1 MKNNI
6 VYIKEETFMKFLAN
20 LSKKQIIVIVGA
32 IVIAIGAITAVAINA
47 GGGKEK
53 TVEETEKK
61 TTKTISGNGI
71 TISGSLG
78 NAVKIKSEELK
89 EDSEAYKEVADK
101 VKDEILVSFVSA
113 DVSLVDK
120 KDKEVQP
127 DGKVKVTMNVPDGLI
142 SGDDYQYNKVYDVFK
157 VYTKSKSNG
166 INLIDSKL
174 SKDGKTITFETAYIS
189 EFTIVKEN
197 KDRSKENVEQS
208 VTAVDKTMVVVND
221 TIAYE
226 GPDATYDEVAT
237 LTKDQEVK
245 VVGQYQKNEWY
256 KVQVS
261 EDKTGYVNPA
271 DLAEKQETTEEQPA
285 EEVTTDN
292 TSDNSGSSSS
302 KKNNGNK
309 SQSTS
314 SGQSG
319 NQSAS
324 SGSGQASSGSNN
336 QAPAPQPQQP
346 SNPKAGVAETFYNG
360 SVANGLSGEQKAHV
374 DSLVNS
380 WLNGGYTNSGLQN
393 EIINYLMDSG
403 CSISSVEVEKDS
415 RFLIPSGKSYSLSS
429 IASGNVYYFGKMYT
443 NGEMDGDSRVGYNT
457 SVSIY

>member
-1 MKNNI
+1 
-6 VYIKEETFMKFLAN
+6 MKFLTN
-20 LSKKQIIVIVGA
+20 LSKKQIIIVLAA
-32 IVIAIGAITAVAINA
+32 IVIGIGAIAAVAINA

-53 TVEETEKK
+53 TVEETEKE
-61 TTKTISGNGI
+61 TEKTIVGNGI
-71 TISGSLG
+71 TITGKLG
-78 NAVKIKSEELK
+78 NAIKIKSEEIK
-89 EDSEAYKEVADK
+89 GDSELYKEVADQ
-101 VKDEILVSFVSA
+101 VKNEVVVSFVST
-113 DVSLVDK
+113 DVKLLDK

-127 DGKVKVTMNVPDGLI
+127 KEKVKVTMTIPDSLV
-142 SGDDYQYNKVYDVFK
+142 SGDDYQYDKTFDVFK

-166 INLIDSKL
+166 INLLDSDL
-174 SKDGKTITFETAYIS
+174 SKDGKTITFETSYVS
-189 EFTIVKEN
+189 EFTISKEN
-197 KDRSKENVEQS
+197 KDKSIESVEQL
-208 VTAVDKTMVVVND
+208 VTPVDKTMVAAND
-221 TIAYE
+221 TTVYE
-226 GPDATYDEVAT
+226 GPDATYDEVGK
-237 LTKDQEVK
+237 LTQGQEVK

>member
-1 MKNNI
+1 
-6 VYIKEETFMKFLAN
+6 MKFLAN
-20 LSKKQIIVIVGA
+20 LSKKQIIIVLAA
-32 IVIAIGAITAVAINA
+32 IVIGIGAIAAVAINA

-53 TVEETEKK
+53 TVEETEKE
-61 TTKTISGNGI
+61 TEKTIVGNGI
-71 TISGSLG
+71 TITGKLG
-78 NAVKIKSEELK
+78 NATKIKSEK
-89 EDSEAYKEVADK
+89 IKGDSELYKEVADQ
-101 VKDEILVSFVSA
+101 VKNEVVVSFVST
-113 DVSLVDK
+113 DVKLLDK

-127 DGKVKVTMNVPDGLI
+127 KEKVKVTMTIPDSLV
-142 SGDDYQYNKVYDVFK
+142 SGDDYQYDKTFDVFK

-166 INLIDSKL
+166 INLLDSDL
-174 SKDGKTITFETAYIS
+174 SKDGKTITFETSYVS
-189 EFTIVKEN
+189 EFTISKEN
-197 KDRSKENVEQS
+197 KDKSIESVEQL
-208 VTAVDKTMVVVND
+208 VTPVDKTMVAAND
-221 TIAYE
+221 TTVYE
-226 GPDATYDEVAT
+226 GPDATYDEVGK
-237 LTKDQEVK
+237 LTQGQEVK

>member
-1 MKNNI
+1 
-6 VYIKEETFMKFLAN
+6 MKFLAN
-20 LSKKQIIVIVGA
+20 LSKKQIIIVLAA
-32 IVIAIGAITAVAINA
+32 IVIGIGGIAAVAINA

-53 TVEETEKK
+53 TVEETEKE
-61 TTKTISGNGI
+61 TEKTIVGNGI
-71 TISGSLG
+71 TITGKLG
-78 NAVKIKSEELK
+78 NATKIKSEEIK
-89 EDSEAYKEVADK
+89 GDSELYKEVADQ
-101 VKDEILVSFVSA
+101 VKNEVVVSFVST
-113 DVSLVDK
+113 DVKLLDK

-127 DGKVKVTMNVPDGLI
+127 KEKVKVTMTIPDSLV
-142 SGDDYQYNKVYDVFK
+142 SGDDYQYDKTFDVFK

-166 INLIDSKL
+166 INLLDSDL
-174 SKDGKTITFETAYIS
+174 SKDGKTITFETSYVS
-189 EFTIVKEN
+189 EFTISKEN
-197 KDRSKENVEQS
+197 KDKSIESVEQL
-208 VTAVDKTMVVVND
+208 VTPVDKTMVAAND
-221 TIAYE
+221 TTVYE
-226 GPDATYDEVAT
+226 GPDATYDEVGK
-237 LTKDQEVK
+237 LTQGQEVK

>member
-1 MKNNI
+1 
-6 VYIKEETFMKFLAN
+6 MKFLAN
-20 LSKKQIIVIVGA
+20 LSKKQIIIVLVA
-32 IVIAIGAITAVAINA
+32 IVIGIGAIAAVAINA

-53 TVEETEKK
+53 TVEETEKE
-61 TTKTISGNGI
+61 TEKTIVGNGI
-71 TISGSLG
+71 TITGKLG
-78 NAVKIKSEELK
+78 NATKIKSEEIK
-89 EDSEAYKEVADK
+89 GDSELYKEVADQ
-101 VKDEILVSFVSA
+101 VKNEVVVSFVST
-113 DVSLVDK
+113 DVKLLDK

-127 DGKVKVTMNVPDGLI
+127 KEKVKVTMTIPDSLV
-142 SGDDYQYNKVYDVFK
+142 SGDDYQYDKTFDVFK

-166 INLIDSKL
+166 INLLDSDL
-174 SKDGKTITFETAYIS
+174 SKDGKTITFETSYVS
-189 EFTIVKEN
+189 EFTISKEN
-197 KDRSKENVEQS
+197 KDKSIESVEQL
-208 VTAVDKTMVVVND
+208 VTPVDKTMVAAND
-221 TIAYE
+221 TTVYE
-226 GPDATYDEVAT
+226 GPDATYDEVGK
-237 LTKDQEVK
+237 LTQGQEVK

>member
-1 MKNNI
+1 
-6 VYIKEETFMKFLAN
+6 MKFLAN
-20 LSKKQIIVIVGA
+20 LSKKQIIIVLAA
-32 IVIAIGAITAVAINA
+32 IVIGIGAIAAVAINA

-53 TVEETEKK
+53 TVEETEKE
-61 TTKTISGNGI
+61 TEKTIVGNGI
-71 TISGSLG
+71 TITGKLG
-78 NAVKIKSEELK
+78 NATKIKSEEIK
-89 EDSEAYKEVADK
+89 GDSELYKEVADQ
-101 VKDEILVSFVSA
+101 VKNEVVVSFVST
-113 DVSLVDK
+113 DVKLLDK

-127 DGKVKVTMNVPDGLI
+127 KEKVKVTMTIPDSLV
-142 SGDDYQYNKVYDVFK
+142 SGDDYQYDKTFDVFK

-166 INLIDSKL
+166 INLLDSDL
-174 SKDGKTITFETAYIS
+174 SKDGKTITFETSYVS
-189 EFTIVKEN
+189 EFTISKEN
-197 KDRSKENVEQS
+197 KDKSIESVEQL
-208 VTAVDKTMVVVND
+208 VTPVDKTMVAAND
-221 TIAYE
+221 TTVYE
-226 GPDATYDEVAT
+226 GPDATYDEVGK
-237 LTKDQEVK
+237 LTQGQEVK

-271 DLAEKQETTEEQPA
+271 DLVEKQETTEEQPA

-403 CSISSVEVEKDS
+403 CSISSVGVEKDS

>member
-1 MKNNI
+1 
-6 VYIKEETFMKFLAN
+6 MKFLAN
-20 LSKKQIIVIVGA
+20 LSKKQIIIVLAA
-32 IVIAIGAITAVAINA
+32 IVIGIGAIAAVAINA

-53 TVEETEKK
+53 TVEETEKE
-61 TTKTISGNGI
+61 TEKTIVGNGI
-71 TISGSLG
+71 TITGKLG
-78 NAVKIKSEELK
+78 NATKIKSEEIK
-89 EDSEAYKEVADK
+89 GDSELYKEVADQ
-101 VKDEILVSFVSA
+101 VKNEVVVSFVST
-113 DVSLVDK
+113 DVKLLDK

-127 DGKVKVTMNVPDGLI
+127 KEKVKVTMTIPDSLV
-142 SGDDYQYNKVYDVFK
+142 SGDDYQYDKTFDVFK

-166 INLIDSKL
+166 INLLDSDL
-174 SKDGKTITFETAYIS
+174 SKDGKTITFETSYVS
-189 EFTIVKEN
+189 EFTISKEN
-197 KDRSKENVEQS
+197 KDKSIESVEQL
-208 VTAVDKTMVVVND
+208 VTPVDKTMVAAND
-221 TIAYE
+221 TTVYE
-226 GPDATYDEVAT
+226 GPDATYDEVGK
-237 LTKDQEVK
+237 LTQGQEVK

-429 IASGNVYYFGKMYT
+429 IASGYVYYFGKMYT

>member
-1 MKNNI
+1 
-6 VYIKEETFMKFLAN
+6 MKFLTN
-20 LSKKQIIVIVGA
+20 LSKKQIIIVLAA
-32 IVIAIGAITAVAINA
+32 IVIGIGAIAAVAINA

-53 TVEETEKK
+53 TVEETEKE
-61 TTKTISGNGI
+61 TEKTIVGNGI
-71 TISGSLG
+71 TITGKLG
-78 NAVKIKSEELK
+78 NATKIKSEEIK
-89 EDSEAYKEVADK
+89 GDSELYKEVADQ
-101 VKDEILVSFVSA
+101 VKNEVVVSFVST
-113 DVSLVDK
+113 DVKLLDK

-127 DGKVKVTMNVPDGLI
+127 KEKVKVTMTIPDSLV
-142 SGDDYQYNKVYDVFK
+142 SGDDYQYDKTFDVFK

-166 INLIDSKL
+166 INLLDSDL
-174 SKDGKTITFETAYIS
+174 SKDGKTITFETSYVS
-189 EFTIVKEN
+189 EFTISKEN
-197 KDRSKENVEQS
+197 KDKSIESVEQL
-208 VTAVDKTMVVVND
+208 VTPVDKTMVAAND
-221 TIAYE
+221 TTVYE
-226 GPDATYDEVAT
+226 GPDATYDEVGK
-237 LTKDQEVK
+237 LTQGQEVK

-403 CSISSVEVEKDS
+403 CSISSVGVEKDS

-429 IASGNVYYFGKMYT
+429 IASGYVYYFGKMYT

>member
-1 MKNNI
+1 
-6 VYIKEETFMKFLAN
+6 MKFLAN
-20 LSKKQIIVIVGA
+20 LSKKQIIIVLAA
-32 IVIAIGAITAVAINA
+32 IVIGIGAIAAVAINA

-53 TVEETEKK
+53 TVEETEKE
-61 TTKTISGNGI
+61 TEKTIVGNGI
-71 TISGSLG
+71 TITGKLG
-78 NAVKIKSEELK
+78 NATKIKSEEIK
-89 EDSEAYKEVADK
+89 GDSELYKEVADQ
-101 VKDEILVSFVSA
+101 VKNEVVVSFVST
-113 DVSLVDK
+113 DVKLLDK

-127 DGKVKVTMNVPDGLI
+127 KEKVKVTMTIPDSLV
-142 SGDDYQYNKVYDVFK
+142 SGDDYQYDKTFDVFK

-166 INLIDSKL
+166 INLLDSDL
-174 SKDGKTITFETAYIS
+174 SKDGKTITFETSYVS
-189 EFTIVKEN
+189 EFTISKEN
-197 KDRSKENVEQS
+197 KDKSIESVEQL
-208 VTAVDKTMVVVND
+208 VTPVDKTMVAAND
-221 TIAYE
+221 TTVYE
-226 GPDATYDEVAT
+226 GPDATYDEVGK
-237 LTKDQEVK
+237 LTQGQEVK

-319 NQSAS
+319 NQPAS

>member
-1 MKNNI
+1 
-6 VYIKEETFMKFLAN
+6 MKFLTN
-20 LSKKQIIVIVGA
+20 LSKKQIIIVLAA
-32 IVIAIGAITAVAINA
+32 IVIGIGAIAAVAINA

-53 TVEETEKK
+53 TVEETEKE
-61 TTKTISGNGI
+61 TEKTIVGNGI
-71 TISGSLG
+71 TITGKLG
-78 NAVKIKSEELK
+78 NATKIKSEEIK
-89 EDSEAYKEVADK
+89 GDSELYKEVADQ
-101 VKDEILVSFVSA
+101 VKNEVVVSFVST
-113 DVSLVDK
+113 DVKLLDK

-127 DGKVKVTMNVPDGLI
+127 KEKVKVTMTIPDSLV
-142 SGDDYQYNKVYDVFK
+142 SGDDYQYDKTFDVFK

-166 INLIDSKL
+166 INLLDSDL
-174 SKDGKTITFETAYIS
+174 SKDGKTITFETSYVS
-189 EFTIVKEN
+189 EFTISKEN
-197 KDRSKENVEQS
+197 KDKSIESVEQL
-208 VTAVDKTMVVVND
+208 VTPVDKTMVAAND
-221 TIAYE
+221 TTVYE
-226 GPDATYDEVAT
+226 GPDATYDEVGK
-237 LTKDQEVK
+237 LTQGQEVK

-380 WLNGGYTNSGLQN
+380 WVNGGYTNSGLQN

>member
-1 MKNNI
+1 
-6 VYIKEETFMKFLAN
+6 MKFLTN
-20 LSKKQIIVIVGA
+20 LSKKQIIIVLAA
-32 IVIAIGAITAVAINA
+32 IVIGIGAIAAVAINA

-53 TVEETEKK
+53 TVEETEKE
-61 TTKTISGNGI
+61 TEKTIVGNGI
-71 TISGSLG
+71 TITGKLG
-78 NAVKIKSEELK
+78 NATKIKSEEIK
-89 EDSEAYKEVADK
+89 GDSELYKEVADQ
-101 VKDEILVSFVSA
+101 VKNEVVVSFVST
-113 DVSLVDK
+113 DVKLLDK

-127 DGKVKVTMNVPDGLI
+127 KEKVKVTMTIPDSLV
-142 SGDDYQYNKVYDVFK
+142 SGDDYQYDKTFDVFK

-166 INLIDSKL
+166 INLLDSDL
-174 SKDGKTITFETAYIS
+174 SKDGKTITFETSYVS
-189 EFTIVKEN
+189 EFTISKEN
-197 KDRSKENVEQS
+197 KDKSIESVEQL
-208 VTAVDKTMVVVND
+208 VTPVDKTMVAAND
-221 TIAYE
+221 TTVYE
-226 GPDATYDEVAT
+226 GPDATYDEVGK
-237 LTKDQEVK
+237 LTQGQEVK

-429 IASGNVYYFGKMYT
+429 IASGKVYYFGKMYT

>member
-1 MKNNI
+1 
-6 VYIKEETFMKFLAN
+6 MKFLTN
-20 LSKKQIIVIVGA
+20 LSKKQKIIVLAA
-32 IVIAIGAITAVAINA
+32 IVIGIGAIAAVAINA

-53 TVEETEKK
+53 TVEETEKE
-61 TTKTISGNGI
+61 TEKTIVGNGI
-71 TISGSLG
+71 TITGKLG
-78 NAVKIKSEELK
+78 NATKIKSEEIK
-89 EDSEAYKEVADK
+89 GDSELYKEVADQ
-101 VKDEILVSFVSA
+101 VKNEVVVSFVST
-113 DVSLVDK
+113 DVKLLDK

-127 DGKVKVTMNVPDGLI
+127 KEKVKVTMTIPDSLV
-142 SGDDYQYNKVYDVFK
+142 SGDDYQYDKTFDVFK

-166 INLIDSKL
+166 INLLDSDL
-174 SKDGKTITFETAYIS
+174 SKDGKTITFETSYVS
-189 EFTIVKEN
+189 EFTISKEN
-197 KDRSKENVEQS
+197 KDKSIESVEQL
-208 VTAVDKTMVVVND
+208 VTPVDKTMVAAND
-221 TIAYE
+221 TTVYE
-226 GPDATYDEVAT
+226 GPDATYDEVGK
-237 LTKDQEVK
+237 LTQGQEVK

-374 DSLVNS
+374 DGLVNS

>member
-1 MKNNI
+1 
-6 VYIKEETFMKFLAN
+6 MKFLAN
-20 LSKKQIIVIVGA
+20 LSKKQIIIVLAA
-32 IVIAIGAITAVAINA
+32 IVIGIGAIAAVAINA

-53 TVEETEKK
+53 TVEETEKE
-61 TTKTISGNGI
+61 TEKTIVGNGI
-71 TISGSLG
+71 TITGKLG
-78 NAVKIKSEELK
+78 NATKIKSEEIK
-89 EDSEAYKEVADK
+89 GDSELYKEVADQ
-101 VKDEILVSFVSA
+101 VKNEVVVSFVST
-113 DVSLVDK
+113 DVKLLDK

-127 DGKVKVTMNVPDGLI
+127 KEKVKVTMTIPDSLV
-142 SGDDYQYNKVYDVFK
+142 SGDDYQYDKTFDVFK

-166 INLIDSKL
+166 INLLDSDL
-174 SKDGKTITFETAYIS
+174 SKDGKTITFETSYVS
-189 EFTIVKEN
+189 EFTISKEN
-197 KDRSKENVEQS
+197 KDKSIESVEQL
-208 VTAVDKTMVVVND
+208 VTPVDKTMVAAND
-221 TIAYE
+221 TTVYE
-226 GPDATYDEVAT
+226 GPDATYDEVGK
-237 LTKDQEVK
+237 LTQGQEVK

-336 QAPAPQPQQP
+336 HAPAPQPQQP

>member
-1 MKNNI
+1 
-6 VYIKEETFMKFLAN
+6 MKFLAN

-32 IVIAIGAITAVAINA
+32 IVIVIGAITAVAINA

-78 NAVKIKSEELK
+78 NAAKIMSEELK
-89 EDSEAYKEVADK
+89 EDSDAYKEVADK
-101 VKDEILVSFVSA
+101 VKDEILVSFVST

-127 DGKVKVTMNVPDGLI
+127 DGKVKVTMNVPDSLI

-166 INLIDSKL
+166 INLIDSEL

-189 EFTIVKEN
+189 EFTITKEN

-221 TIAYE
+221 TTAYE

-261 EDKTGYVNPA
+261 DDKYGYVNPI
-271 DLAEKQETTEEQPA
+271 DLTDKQETPEEQPA

-292 TSDNSGSSSS
+292 TSDNSSDAGSSNSGSSSS
-302 KKNNGNK
+302 KKNKGNK

>member
-1 MKNNI
+1 
-6 VYIKEETFMKFLAN
+6 MKFLTN
-20 LSKKQIIVIVGA
+20 LSKKQIIIVLAA
-32 IVIAIGAITAVAINA
+32 IVIGIGAIAAVAINA

-53 TVEETEKK
+53 TVEETEKE
-61 TTKTISGNGI
+61 TEKTIVGNGI
-71 TISGSLG
+71 TITGKLG
-78 NAVKIKSEELK
+78 NATKIKSEEIK
-89 EDSEAYKEVADK
+89 GDSELYKEVADQ
-101 VKDEILVSFVSA
+101 VKNEVVVSFVST
-113 DVSLVDK
+113 DVKLLDK

-127 DGKVKVTMNVPDGLI
+127 KEKVKVTMTIPDSLV
-142 SGDDYQYNKVYDVFK
+142 SGDDYQYDKTFDVFK

-166 INLIDSKL
+166 INLLDSDL
-174 SKDGKTITFETAYIS
+174 SKDGKTITFETSYVS
-189 EFTIVKEN
+189 EFTISKEN
-197 KDRSKENVEQS
+197 KDKSIESVEQL
-208 VTAVDKTMVVVND
+208 VTPVDKTMVAAND
-221 TIAYE
+221 TTVYE
-226 GPDATYDEVAT
+226 GPDATYDEVGK
-237 LTKDQEVK
+237 LTQGQEVK

-403 CSISSVEVEKDS
+403 CSISSVGVEKDS

>member
-1 MKNNI
+1 
-6 VYIKEETFMKFLAN
+6 MKFLAN
-20 LSKKQIIVIVGA
+20 LSKKQIIIVLAA
-32 IVIAIGAITAVAINA
+32 IVIGIGAIAAVAINA

-53 TVEETEKK
+53 TVEETEKE
-61 TTKTISGNGI
+61 TEKTIVGNGI
-71 TISGSLG
+71 TITGKLG
-78 NAVKIKSEELK
+78 NATKIKSEEIK
-89 EDSEAYKEVADK
+89 GDSELYKEVADQ
-101 VKDEILVSFVSA
+101 VKNEVVVSFVST
-113 DVSLVDK
+113 DVKLLDK

-127 DGKVKVTMNVPDGLI
+127 KEKVKVTMTIPDSLV
-142 SGDDYQYNKVYDVFK
+142 SGDDYQYDKTFDVFK

-166 INLIDSKL
+166 INLLDSDL
-174 SKDGKTITFETAYIS
+174 SKDGKTITFETSYVS
-189 EFTIVKEN
+189 EFTISKEN
-197 KDRSKENVEQS
+197 KDKSIESVEQL
-208 VTAVDKTMVVVND
+208 VTPVDKTMVAAND
-221 TIAYE
+221 TTVYE
-226 GPDATYDEVAT
+226 GPDATYDEVGK
-237 LTKDQEVK
+237 LTQGQEVK

-309 SQSTS
+309 S
-314 SGQSG
+314 
-319 NQSAS
+319 QSAS

>member
-1 MKNNI
+1 
-6 VYIKEETFMKFLAN
+6 MKFLTN
-20 LSKKQIIVIVGA
+20 LSKKQIIIVLAA
-32 IVIAIGAITAVAINA
+32 IVIGIGAIAAVAINA

-53 TVEETEKK
+53 TVEETEKE
-61 TTKTISGNGI
+61 TEKTIVGNGI
-71 TISGSLG
+71 TITGKLG
-78 NAVKIKSEELK
+78 NATKIKSEEIK
-89 EDSEAYKEVADK
+89 GDSELYKEVADQ
-101 VKDEILVSFVSA
+101 VKNEVVVSFVST
-113 DVSLVDK
+113 DVKLLDK

-127 DGKVKVTMNVPDGLI
+127 KEKVKVTMTIPDSLV
-142 SGDDYQYNKVYDVFK
+142 SGDDYQYDKTFDVFK

-166 INLIDSKL
+166 INLLDSDL
-174 SKDGKTITFETAYIS
+174 SKDGKTITFETSYVS
-189 EFTIVKEN
+189 EFTISKEN
-197 KDRSKENVEQS
+197 KDKSIESVEQL
-208 VTAVDKTMVVVND
+208 VTPVDKTMVAAND
-221 TIAYE
+221 TTVYE
-226 GPDATYDEVAT
+226 GPDATYDEVGK
-237 LTKDQEVK
+237 LTQGQEVK

-261 EDKTGYVNPA
+261 DDKYGYVNPI
-271 DLAEKQETTEEQPA
+271 DLTDKQETPEEQPA

-292 TSDNSGSSSS
+292 TSDNSSDAGNSNSGSSSS

-324 SGSGQASSGSNN
+324 SGSGQSSSNN
-336 QAPAPQPQQP
+336 QAPAPQQP

-360 SVANGLSGEQKAHV
+360 SVANGLSGEQKAYV

-380 WLNGGYTNSGLQN
+380 WLNGGYTNSDLQN

-429 IASGNVYYFGKMYT
+429 IASGNVYYFGKLYT

>member
-1 MKNNI
+1 
-6 VYIKEETFMKFLAN
+6 MKFLAN
-20 LSKKQIIVIVGA
+20 LSKKQIIIVLAA
-32 IVIAIGAITAVAINA
+32 IVIGIGAIAAVAINA

-53 TVEETEKK
+53 TVEETEKE
-61 TTKTISGNGI
+61 TEKTIVGNGI
-71 TISGSLG
+71 TITGKLG
-78 NAVKIKSEELK
+78 NATKIKSEEIK
-89 EDSEAYKEVADK
+89 GDSELYKEVADQ
-101 VKDEILVSFVSA
+101 VKNEVVVSFVST
-113 DVSLVDK
+113 DVKLLDK

-127 DGKVKVTMNVPDGLI
+127 KEKVKVTMTIPDSLV
-142 SGDDYQYNKVYDVFK
+142 SGDDYQYDKTFDVFK

-166 INLIDSKL
+166 INLLDSDL
-174 SKDGKTITFETAYIS
+174 SKDGKTITFETSYVS
-189 EFTIVKEN
+189 EFTISKEN
-197 KDRSKENVEQS
+197 KDKSIESVEQL
-208 VTAVDKTMVVVND
+208 VTPVDKTMVAAND
-221 TIAYE
+221 TTVYE
-226 GPDATYDEVAT
+226 GPDATYDEVGK
-237 LTKDQEVK
+237 LTQGQEVK

-403 CSISSVEVEKDS
+403 CSISSVAVEKDS

>member
-1 MKNNI
+1 
-6 VYIKEETFMKFLAN
+6 MKFLTN
-20 LSKKQIIVIVGA
+20 LSKKQIIIVLAA
-32 IVIAIGAITAVAINA
+32 IVIGIGAIAAVAINA

-53 TVEETEKK
+53 TVEETEKE
-61 TTKTISGNGI
+61 TEKTIVGNGI
-71 TISGSLG
+71 TITGKLG
-78 NAVKIKSEELK
+78 NATKIKSEEIK
-89 EDSEAYKEVADK
+89 GDSELYKEVADQ
-101 VKDEILVSFVSA
+101 VKNEVVVSFVST
-113 DVSLVDK
+113 DVKLLDK

-127 DGKVKVTMNVPDGLI
+127 KEKVKVTMTIPDSLV
-142 SGDDYQYNKVYDVFK
+142 SGDDYQYDKTFDVFK

-166 INLIDSKL
+166 INLLDSDL
-174 SKDGKTITFETAYIS
+174 SKDGKTITFETSYVS
-189 EFTIVKEN
+189 EFTISKEN
-197 KDRSKENVEQS
+197 KDKSIESVEQL
-208 VTAVDKTMVVVND
+208 VTPVDKTMVAAND
-221 TIAYE
+221 TTVYE
-226 GPDATYDEVAT
+226 GPDATYDEVGK
-237 LTKDQEVK
+237 LTQGQEVK

-292 TSDNSGSSSS
+292 TSDNSGSSKK

>member
-1 MKNNI
+1 
-6 VYIKEETFMKFLAN
+6 MKFLTN
-20 LSKKQIIVIVGA
+20 LSKKQIIIVLAA
-32 IVIAIGAITAVAINA
+32 IVIGIGAIAAVAINA

-53 TVEETEKK
+53 TVEETEK
-61 TTKTISGNGI
+61 TIVGNGI
-71 TISGSLG
+71 TITGKLG
-78 NAVKIKSEELK
+78 NATKIKSEEIK
-89 EDSEAYKEVADK
+89 GDSELYKEVADQ
-101 VKDEILVSFVSA
+101 VKNEVVVSFVST
-113 DVSLVDK
+113 DVKLLDK

-127 DGKVKVTMNVPDGLI
+127 KEKVKVTMTIPDSLV
-142 SGDDYQYNKVYDVFK
+142 SGDDYQYDKTFDVFK

-166 INLIDSKL
+166 INLLDSDL
-174 SKDGKTITFETAYIS
+174 SKDGKTITFETSYVS
-189 EFTIVKEN
+189 EFTISKEN
-197 KDRSKENVEQS
+197 KDKSIESVEQL
-208 VTAVDKTMVVVND
+208 VTPVDKTMVAAND
-221 TIAYE
+221 TTVYE
-226 GPDATYDEVAT
+226 GPDATYDEVGK
-237 LTKDQEVK
+237 LTQGQEVK

>member
-1 MKNNI
+1 
-6 VYIKEETFMKFLAN
+6 MKFLAN
-20 LSKKQIIVIVGA
+20 LSKKQIIIVLAA
-32 IVIAIGAITAVAINA
+32 IVIGIGAIAAVAINA

-53 TVEETEKK
+53 TVEETEKE
-61 TTKTISGNGI
+61 TEKTIVGNGI
-71 TISGSLG
+71 TITGKLG
-78 NAVKIKSEELK
+78 NATKIKSEEIK
-89 EDSEAYKEVADK
+89 GDSELYKEVADQLK
-101 VKDEILVSFVSA
+101 YEVVVSFVST
-113 DVSLVDK
+113 DVKLLDK

-127 DGKVKVTMNVPDGLI
+127 KEKVKVTMTIPYSLV
-142 SGDDYQYNKVYDVFK
+142 SGDDYQYDKTFDVFK

-166 INLIDSKL
+166 INLLDSDL
-174 SKDGKTITFETAYIS
+174 SKDGKTITFETSYVS
-189 EFTIVKEN
+189 EFTISKEN
-197 KDRSKENVEQS
+197 KDKSIESVEQL
-208 VTAVDKTMVVVND
+208 VTPVDKTMVAAND
-221 TIAYE
+221 TTVYE
-226 GPDATYDEVAT
+226 GPDATYDEVGK
-237 LTKDQEVK
+237 LTQGQEVK

>member
-1 MKNNI
+1 
-6 VYIKEETFMKFLAN
+6 MKFLAN
-20 LSKKQIIVIVGA
+20 LSKKQIIIVLAA
-32 IVIAIGAITAVAINA
+32 IVIGIGAIAAVAINA

-53 TVEETEKK
+53 TVEETEKE
-61 TTKTISGNGI
+61 TEKTIVGNGI
-71 TISGSLG
+71 TITGKLG
-78 NAVKIKSEELK
+78 NATKIKSEEIK
-89 EDSEAYKEVADK
+89 GDSELYKEVADQ
-101 VKDEILVSFVSA
+101 VKNEVVVSFVST
-113 DVSLVDK
+113 DVKLLDK

-127 DGKVKVTMNVPDGLI
+127 KEKVKVTMTIPDSLV
-142 SGDDYQYNKVYDVFK
+142 SGDDYQYDKTFDVFK

-166 INLIDSKL
+166 INLLDSDL
-174 SKDGKTITFETAYIS
+174 SKDGKTITFETSYVS
-189 EFTIVKEN
+189 EFTISKEN
-197 KDRSKENVEQS
+197 KDKSIESVEQL
-208 VTAVDKTMVVVND
+208 VTPVDKTMVAAND
-221 TIAYE
+221 TTVYE
-226 GPDATYDEVAT
+226 GPDATYDEVGK
-237 LTKDQEVK
+237 LTQGQEVK

-336 QAPAPQPQQP
+336 QALAPQPQQP

>member
-1 MKNNI
+1 
-6 VYIKEETFMKFLAN
+6 MKFLAN
-20 LSKKQIIVIVGA
+20 LSKKQIIIVLAA
-32 IVIAIGAITAVAINA
+32 IVIGIGVIAAVAINA

-53 TVEETEKK
+53 TVEETEKE
-61 TTKTISGNGI
+61 TEKTIVGNGI
-71 TISGSLG
+71 TITGKLG
-78 NAVKIKSEELK
+78 NATKIKSEEIK
-89 EDSEAYKEVADK
+89 GDSELYKEVADQ
-101 VKDEILVSFVSA
+101 VKNEVVVSFVST
-113 DVSLVDK
+113 DVKLLDK

-127 DGKVKVTMNVPDGLI
+127 KEKVKVTMTIPDSLV
-142 SGDDYQYNKVYDVFK
+142 SGDDYQYDKTFDVFK

-166 INLIDSKL
+166 INLLDSDL
-174 SKDGKTITFETAYIS
+174 SKDGKTITFETSYVS
-189 EFTIVKEN
+189 EFTISKEN
-197 KDRSKENVEQS
+197 KDKSIESVEQL
-208 VTAVDKTMVVVND
+208 VTPVDKTMVAAND
-221 TIAYE
+221 TTVYE
-226 GPDATYDEVAT
+226 GPDATYDEVGK
-237 LTKDQEVK
+237 LTQGQEVK

>member
-256 KVQVS
+256 KVQIS
-261 EDKTGYVNPA
+261 DDKYGYVNSI
-271 DLAEKQETTEEQPA
+271 DLTDKQETPEEQPA

-292 TSDNSGSSSS
+292 TSDNSSDASNSNSGSSSS

-309 SQSTS
+309 SQST
-314 SGQSG
+314 
-319 NQSAS
+319 S

>member
-1 MKNNI
+1 
-6 VYIKEETFMKFLAN
+6 MKFLAN
-20 LSKKQIIVIVGA
+20 LSKKQIIIVLAA
-32 IVIAIGAITAVAINA
+32 IVIGIGAIAAVAINA

-61 TTKTISGNGI
+61 TEKTIVGNGI
-71 TISGSLG
+71 TITGKLG
-78 NAVKIKSEELK
+78 NATKIKSEEIK
-89 EDSEAYKEVADK
+89 GDSELYKEVADQ
-101 VKDEILVSFVSA
+101 VKNEVVVSFVST
-113 DVSLVDK
+113 DVKLLDK

-127 DGKVKVTMNVPDGLI
+127 KEKVKVTMTIPDSLV
-142 SGDDYQYNKVYDVFK
+142 SGDDYQYDKTFDVFK

-166 INLIDSKL
+166 INLLDSDL
-174 SKDGKTITFETAYIS
+174 SKDGKTITFETSYVS
-189 EFTIVKEN
+189 EFTISKEN
-197 KDRSKENVEQS
+197 KDKSIESVEQL
-208 VTAVDKTMVVVND
+208 VTPVDKTMVAAND
-221 TIAYE
+221 TTVYE
-226 GPDATYDEVAT
+226 GPDATYDEVGK
-237 LTKDQEVK
+237 LTQGQEVK

>member
-1 MKNNI
+1 
-6 VYIKEETFMKFLAN
+6 MKFLAN
-20 LSKKQIIVIVGA
+20 LSKKQIIIVLAA
-32 IVIAIGAITAVAINA
+32 IVIGIGAIAAVAINA

-53 TVEETEKK
+53 TVEETEKE
-61 TTKTISGNGI
+61 TEKTIVGNGI
-71 TISGSLG
+71 TITGKLG
-78 NAVKIKSEELK
+78 NATKIKSEEIK
-89 EDSEAYKEVADK
+89 GDSELYKEVADQ
-101 VKDEILVSFVSA
+101 VKNEVVVSFVST
-113 DVSLVDK
+113 DVKLLDK

-127 DGKVKVTMNVPDGLI
+127 KEKVKVTMTIPDSLV
-142 SGDDYQYNKVYDVFK
+142 SGDDYQYDKTFDVFK

-166 INLIDSKL
+166 INLLDSDL
-174 SKDGKTITFETAYIS
+174 SKDGKTITFETSYVS
-189 EFTIVKEN
+189 EFTISKEN
-197 KDRSKENVEQS
+197 KDKSIESVEQL
-208 VTAVDKTMVVVND
+208 VTPVDKTMVAAND
-221 TIAYE
+221 TTVYE
-226 GPDATYDEVAT
+226 GPDATYDEVGK
-237 LTKDQEVK
+237 LTQGQEVK

>member
-1 MKNNI
+1 
-6 VYIKEETFMKFLAN
+6 MKFLAN
-20 LSKKQIIVIVGA
+20 LSKKQIIIVLAA
-32 IVIAIGAITAVAINA
+32 IVIGIGAIAAVAINA

-53 TVEETEKK
+53 TVEETEKE
-61 TTKTISGNGI
+61 TEKTIVGNGI
-71 TISGSLG
+71 TITGKLG
-78 NAVKIKSEELK
+78 NATKIKSEEIK
-89 EDSEAYKEVADK
+89 GDSELYKEVADQ
-101 VKDEILVSFVSA
+101 VKNEVVVSFVST
-113 DVSLVDK
+113 DVKLLDK

-127 DGKVKVTMNVPDGLI
+127 KEKVKVTMTIPDSLV
-142 SGDDYQYNKVYDVFK
+142 SGDDYQYDKTFDVFK

-166 INLIDSKL
+166 INLLDSDL
-174 SKDGKTITFETAYIS
+174 SKDGKTITFETSYVS
-189 EFTIVKEN
+189 EFTISKEN
-197 KDRSKENVEQS
+197 KDKSIESVEQL
-208 VTAVDKTMVVVND
+208 VTPVDKTMVAAND
-221 TIAYE
+221 TTVYE
-226 GPDATYDEVAT
+226 GPDATYDEVGK
-237 LTKDQEVK
+237 LTQGQEVK

-374 DSLVNS
+374 DSVVNS

>member
-1 MKNNI
+1 
-6 VYIKEETFMKFLAN
+6 MKFLAN

-53 TVEETEKK
+53 AVEETEKK

-78 NAVKIKSEELK
+78 NAAKIMSEELK
-89 EDSEAYKEVADK
+89 EDSDAYKEVADK
-101 VKDEILVSFVSA
+101 VKDEILVSFVST

-127 DGKVKVTMNVPDGLI
+127 DGKVKVTMNVPDSLI

-166 INLIDSKL
+166 INLIDSEL

-189 EFTIVKEN
+189 EFTITKEN

-221 TIAYE
+221 TTAYE

-261 EDKTGYVNPA
+261 DDKYGYVNPI
-271 DLAEKQETTEEQPA
+271 DLTDKQETPEEQPA

-292 TSDNSGSSSS
+292 TSDNSSDAGSSNSGSSSS
-302 KKNNGNK
+302 KKNKGNK

>member
-1 MKNNI
+1 
-6 VYIKEETFMKFLAN
+6 MKFLAN
-20 LSKKQIIVIVGA
+20 LSKKQIIIVLAA
-32 IVIAIGAITAVAINA
+32 IVIGIGAIAAVAINA

-53 TVEETEKK
+53 TVEETEKE
-61 TTKTISGNGI
+61 TEKTIVGNGI
-71 TISGSLG
+71 TITGKLG
-78 NAVKIKSEELK
+78 NATKIKSEEIK
-89 EDSEAYKEVADK
+89 GDSELYKEVADQ
-101 VKDEILVSFVSA
+101 VKNEVVVSFVST
-113 DVSLVDK
+113 DVKLLDK

-127 DGKVKVTMNVPDGLI
+127 KEKVKVTMTIPDSLV
-142 SGDDYQYNKVYDVFK
+142 SGDDYQYDKTFDVFK

-166 INLIDSKL
+166 INLLDSDL
-174 SKDGKTITFETAYIS
+174 SKDGKTITFETSYVS
-189 EFTIVKEN
+189 EFTISKEN
-197 KDRSKENVEQS
+197 KDKSIESVEQL
-208 VTAVDKTMVVVND
+208 VTPVDKTMVAAND
-221 TIAYE
+221 TTVYE
-226 GPDATYDEVAT
+226 GPDATYDEVGK
-237 LTKDQEVK
+237 LTQGQEVK

-403 CSISSVEVEKDS
+403 CSISSVQVEKDS

>member
-1 MKNNI
+1 
-6 VYIKEETFMKFLAN
+6 MKFLAN
-20 LSKKQIIVIVGA
+20 LSKKQIIIVLAAIA
-32 IVIAIGAITAVAINA
+32 IVIGIGAIAAVAINA
-47 GGGKEK
+47 GGGKE
-53 TVEETEKK
+53 TEK
-61 TTKTISGNGI
+61 TIVGNGI
-71 TISGSLG
+71 TITGKLG
-78 NAVKIKSEELK
+78 NATKIKSEEIK
-89 EDSEAYKEVADK
+89 GDSELYKEVADQ
-101 VKDEILVSFVSA
+101 VKNEVVVSFVST
-113 DVSLVDK
+113 DVKLLDK

-127 DGKVKVTMNVPDGLI
+127 KEKVKVTMTIPDSLV
-142 SGDDYQYNKVYDVFK
+142 SGDDYQYDKTFDVFK

-166 INLIDSKL
+166 INLLDSDL
-174 SKDGKTITFETAYIS
+174 SKDGKTITFETSYVS
-189 EFTIVKEN
+189 EFTISKEN
-197 KDRSKENVEQS
+197 KDKSIESVEQL
-208 VTAVDKTMVVVND
+208 VTPVDKTMVAAND
-221 TIAYE
+221 TTVYE
-226 GPDATYDEVAT
+226 GPDATYDEVGK
-237 LTKDQEVK
+237 LTQGQEVK

>member
-1 MKNNI
+1 
-6 VYIKEETFMKFLAN
+6 MKFLAN
-20 LSKKQIIVIVGA
+20 LSKKQIIIVLAA
-32 IVIAIGAITAVAINA
+32 IVIGIGAIAAVAINA

-53 TVEETEKK
+53 TVEETEK
-61 TTKTISGNGI
+61 TIVGNGI
-71 TISGSLG
+71 TITGKLG
-78 NAVKIKSEELK
+78 NATKIKSEEIK
-89 EDSEAYKEVADK
+89 GDSELYKEVADQ
-101 VKDEILVSFVSA
+101 VKNEVVVSFVST
-113 DVSLVDK
+113 DVKLLDK

-127 DGKVKVTMNVPDGLI
+127 KEKVKVTMTIPDSLV
-142 SGDDYQYNKVYDVFK
+142 SGDDYQYDKTFDVFK

-166 INLIDSKL
+166 INLLDSDL
-174 SKDGKTITFETAYIS
+174 SKDGKTITFETSYVS
-189 EFTIVKEN
+189 EFTISKEN
-197 KDRSKENVEQS
+197 KDKSIESVEQL
-208 VTAVDKTMVVVND
+208 VTPVDKTMVAAND
-221 TIAYE
+221 TTVYE
-226 GPDATYDEVAT
+226 GPDATYDEVGK
-237 LTKDQEVK
+237 LTQGQEVK

>member
-1 MKNNI
+1 
-6 VYIKEETFMKFLAN
+6 MKFLAN
-20 LSKKQIIVIVGA
+20 LSKKQIIIVLAA
-32 IVIAIGAITAVAINA
+32 IVIGIGAIAAVAINA

-53 TVEETEKK
+53 TVEETEKE
-61 TTKTISGNGI
+61 TEKTIVGNGI
-71 TISGSLG
+71 TITGKLG
-78 NAVKIKSEELK
+78 NATKIKSEEIK
-89 EDSEAYKEVADK
+89 GDSELYKEVADQ
-101 VKDEILVSFVSA
+101 VKNEVVVSFVST
-113 DVSLVDK
+113 DVKLLDK

-127 DGKVKVTMNVPDGLI
+127 KEKVKVTMTIPDSLV
-142 SGDDYQYNKVYDVFK
+142 SGDDYQYDKTFDVFK

-166 INLIDSKL
+166 INLLDSDL
-174 SKDGKTITFETAYIS
+174 SKDGKTITFETSYVS
-189 EFTIVKEN
+189 EFTISKEN
-197 KDRSKENVEQS
+197 KDKSIESVEQL
-208 VTAVDKTMVVVND
+208 VTPVDKTMVAAND
-221 TIAYE
+221 TTVYE
-226 GPDATYDEVAT
+226 GPDATYDEVGK
-237 LTKDQEVK
+237 LTQGQEVK

-360 SVANGLSGEQKAHV
+360 SVANGLSGEQKAYV

-380 WLNGGYTNSGLQN
+380 WLNGGYTNSDLQN

-403 CSISSVEVEKDS
+403 CSISSVGVEKDS

-429 IASGNVYYFGKMYT
+429 IASGNVYYFGKLYT

>member
-1 MKNNI
+1 
-6 VYIKEETFMKFLAN
+6 MKFLAN

-32 IVIAIGAITAVAINA
+32 IVIGIGAITAVAINA

-53 TVEETEKK
+53 TVEETEKE

-78 NAVKIKSEELK
+78 NAVKIKSEVLK
-89 EDSEAYKEVADK
+89 EDSDAYKEVADK
-101 VKDEILVSFVSA
+101 VKDEILVSFVST

-127 DGKVKVTMNVPDGLI
+127 DGKVKVTMNVPDSLI

-166 INLIDSKL
+166 INLIDSEL
-174 SKDGKTITFETAYIS
+174 SEDGKTITFETAYIS
-189 EFTIVKEN
+189 EFTIAKEN

-208 VTAVDKTMVVVND
+208 VTAVDKTMIVVND
-221 TIAYE
+221 TTVYE

-245 VVGQYQKNEWY
+245 VIGQYKNEWY

-261 EDKTGYVNPA
+261 DDKYGYVNPI
-271 DLAEKQETTEEQPA
+271 DLTDKQETPEEQPA

-292 TSDNSGSSSS
+292 TSDNSSDAGSSNSGSSSS
-302 KKNNGNK
+302 KKNKGNK

-336 QAPAPQPQQP
+336 QAPAPQQP

-360 SVANGLSGEQKAHV
+360 SVANGLSGEQKAYV